1 MSAGDG
7 SAAGGILGRFENVR
21 NKTSN
26 RRLITCE
33 AATPEYIRHDFLKP
47 QHLPLDTVDQEVNYS
62 AACNIGETKFHKG
75 FQRRN
80 KVDIQP
86 DAARLQK
93 EFARD
98 LARDERAVA
107 SVEQTLRFKEQ
118 NTFNILTGEGT
129 GREGEF
135 RQLGKKII
143 NPAGAMESVNAE
155 HTKDASHRIRNSK
168 HRFHE
173 HPAVQDEE
181 RSFKLYNEGL
191 PERAR
196 QSAVLGYGSSVSRR
210 TRTQSCGVADNFAH
224 LRALPPE
231 PPFEQPHDKN
241 MSRITFG

>member
-21 NKTSN
+21 SKASYK
-26 RRLITCE
+26 RPITCE

-47 QHLPLDTVDQEVNYS
+47 QHLPRDTVDQEVNYS
-62 AACNIGETKFHKG
+62 AACNINETKFHKG
-75 FQRRN
+75 FQRRH
-80 KVDIQP
+80 KADIQP
-86 DAARLQK
+86 DAARLQV
-93 EFARD
+93 ELARD
-98 LARDERAVA
+98 LAREGRARA
-107 SVEQTLRFKEQ
+107 SVEATLRVKEQ

-155 HTKDASHRIRNSK
+155 HTKEASHRIRNSK
-168 HRFHE
+168 HRFFE
-173 HPAVQDEE
+173 HPAVQNEE
-181 RSFKLYNEGL
+181 RCLKLYNEGL
-191 PERAR
+191 PEKAR
-196 QSAVLGYGSSVSRR
+196 EAAVLGYGSSVSRR

-231 PPFEQPHDKN
+231 LPFEQPHHKN